1 MLGGGSVLFL
11 LHQCPK
17 PGIKNVLTS
26 PRELATHNLK
36 KQQVNGVAVG
46 GKSGGAVAEW
56 SSVVA

>member
-17 PGIKNVLTS
+17 LGTKNVLTS

-46 GKSGGAVAEW
+46 GKSGGAVAE
-56 SSVVA
+56 